1 MMKNTNDH
9 DKNSKKERVAWSEE
23 LHRKF
28 VFAVSQLGGID
39 KAAPKKI
46 LALMKGE
53 KLTKENVASHLQKY
67 RLHLKRVSSTFEP
80 NPKGPTQFY
89 DTNDA
94 AVQNGYQSAVS
105 QEIPTSQRYSNQGPD
120 SLFNDTLFQWSDDN
134 GKLDFNFCERDHGN
148 GITEPS
154 EEDSS
159 LMEQHQEYFGN
170 QQLQSQGTCMATTNI
185 GLVQDLVTTS
195 SSCCTQE
202 LHGIAEL
209 RHGMAAIRH
218 ENRQLRAI
226 VQAMKAQ
233 QDMLVQALLQRTI
246 AKPYTLTKQ

>member
-53 KLTKENVASHLQKY
+53 KLTKENVASHLHKY

-105 QEIPTSQRYSNQGPD
+105 QEIPTSR
-120 SLFNDTLFQWSDDN
+120 SDDN
-134 GKLDFNFCERDHGN
+134 GKLDFNFWEWDHGN

-154 EEDSS
+154 EENSS

-185 GLVQDLVTTS
+185 GLVQNLVTTS

-209 RHGMAAIRH
+209 RHEMAAIRH
-218 ENRQLRAI
+218 ENCQLREI
-226 VQAMKAQ
+226 VQAMKAH

-246 AKPYTLTKQ
+246 AKPYTLSKQ